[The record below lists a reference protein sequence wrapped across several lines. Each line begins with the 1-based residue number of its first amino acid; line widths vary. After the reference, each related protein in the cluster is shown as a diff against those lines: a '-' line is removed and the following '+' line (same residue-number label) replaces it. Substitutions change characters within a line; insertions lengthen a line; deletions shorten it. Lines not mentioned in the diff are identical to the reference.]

1 MNKCLEDTAQHKKS
15 IIISSNR
22 GPVTFTRNSSGELVT
37 QRGSG
42 GLVTA
47 LKDIVGE
54 INATWISCALTQED
68 TDWKEGMVS
77 LAETGDQV
85 LVKFISPNKEEYEG
99 YYNVIAN
106 PLLWFLQHSMW
117 NLPNAPIIN
126 QATWKAWKEGYTA
139 VNRQFAEAIRNQL
152 DFTPKPALVMLQDY
166 HQYLVA
172 KFLRESIPAR
182 ERPTILHFS
191 HIPWPGPEYWRILPP
206 AMRQDILVSMC
217 AADIL
222 GFQTK
227 ADVLDF
233 LRTCQTY
240 MPRASVKYK
249 PQRIW
254 YRNHATYV
262 REFPIS
268 IDVHALRA
276 FAQSEE
282 VLSHQQDI
290 SNIISNRK
298 LILRIDRIEPSKNIV
313 RGFKAFEELLTI
325 YPEQLEKVSFLA
337 LLVPS
342 RMDVKEY
349 KTYLDDLMAAAGH
362 VNATFGT
369 PEWEPI
375 RVLVGESYPRA
386 IAALKHYDVL
396 LVNSIADG
404 MNLVAKEGPI
414 VNQRD
419 GVLVLSERTGAQ
431 EQLGVSA
438 ITISPCDVYATAE
451 AIYQGLIMPAN
462 ERRERSERL
471 RWIIEKEDIHDWFCK
486 QLDAVEKLTM

>member
-1 MNKCLEDTAQHKKS
+1 MEDCLDHTSDSKIS
-15 IIISSNR
+15 IIVASNR
-22 GPVTFTRNSSGELVT
+22 GPVSFAKTEAGELVA

-54 INATWISCALTQED
+54 INATWISCAMTEED
-68 TDWKEGMVS
+68 AEFKEGMVS
-77 LAETGDQV
+77 LAEAGEEIV
-85 LVKFISPNKEEYEG
+85 VKFVAPGKEEYEG

-117 NLPNAPIIN
+117 NLPNSPIID
-126 QATWKAWKEGYTA
+126 QATWKAWNTGYRT
-139 VNRQFAEAIRNQL
+139 VNRLFAEEIRNQL
-152 DFTPKPALVMLQDY
+152 KKSSGPAIVMLQDY

-172 KFLRESIPAR
+172 KFLRELLPAK
-182 ERPTILHFS
+182 ERPTIMHFT

-206 AMRQDILVSMC
+206 AMRHEILEGMC

-233 LRTCQTY
+233 LRTCQTFL
-240 MPRASVKYK
+240 PRASVKYK

-268 IDVHALRA
+268 IDIESLRT
-276 FAQSEE
+276 FAESDE
-282 VLSHQQDI
+282 VRSHQGDI
-290 SNIISNRK
+290 LGIVGDNK
-298 LILRIDRIEPSKNIV
+298 MILRIDRIEPSKNIV
-313 RGFKAFEELLTI
+313 RGFKAFEEMLRM
-325 YPEQLEKVSFLA
+325 YPEQREKVSFLA

-342 RMDVKEY
+342 RMDVIEY
-349 KTYLDDLMAAAGH
+349 QEYLADLMAAAGQ
-362 VNATFGT
+362 VNATYGT
-369 PEWEPI
+369 FDWEPI
-375 RVLVGESYPRA
+375 RVLVGESYARA
-386 IAALKHYDVL
+386 IAALKYYDVL

-431 EQLGVSA
+431 EQLGMSA

-451 AIYQGLIMPAN
+451 AMYQGLNMPAE
-462 ERRERSERL
+462 ERKERAERL

-486 QLDAVEKLTM
+486 QLDAVNNLLE